1 MPVQRAASSEYI
13 SKHDRFPKKTTDL
26 AAKAKDNVQ
35 ALAPAARDDSGSG
48 MLQLL
53 ICVGGIYASL

>member
-1 MPVQRAASSEYI
+1 MQRATSSEYI

-26 AAKAKDNVQ
+26 AARAKDEVK
-35 ALAPAARDDSGSG
+35 ALAPGAREDSGPG